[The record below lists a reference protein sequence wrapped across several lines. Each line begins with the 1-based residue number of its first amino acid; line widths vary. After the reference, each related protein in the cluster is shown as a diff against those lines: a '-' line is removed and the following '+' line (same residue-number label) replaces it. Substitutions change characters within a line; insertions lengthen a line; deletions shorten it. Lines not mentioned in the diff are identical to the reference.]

1 MYGIKC
7 YRVILVVTMLLLSSV
22 ISAEQRWTA
31 KTEAGKF
38 SLSIYPQAGRYQ
50 IGNYHSWIIQ
60 VKDNKSKTVS
70 DAQLSFSGGMI
81 GHGHGMPSEP
91 SIKPLGEGKYLMEG
105 VLFSMAGEWTFYFLV
120 QTPDLQD
127 RARFDIHLK
136 F

>member
-1 MYGIKC
+1 
-7 YRVILVVTMLLLSSV
+7 MLLLSSV
-22 ISAEQRWTA
+22 ISAAEQRWSA

-38 SLSIYPQAGRYQ
+38 SLSIYPQAGKYQ
-50 IGNYHSWIIQ
+50 IGDYHSWIIQ
-60 VKDNKSKTVS
+60 VKNNKGQMVS
-70 DAQLSFSGGMI
+70 DAQLGFSGGMI

-120 QTPDLQD
+120 QTAGLQD
-127 RARFDIHLK
+127 KARFDISLE